1 MKKFFKYSVYSTLL
15 ILALAFT
22 SCQEEFE
29 PLPGPDEQETIMANS
44 STAKL
49 IENAASRDGSFDNI
63 VDGASCIDIRFPY
76 SVRVNGVDLTIESE
90 EGLQLIED
98 IFDEIEDDEDLL
110 EIIFP
115 VTVTL
120 ADYAELTINSL
131 DELRELAEECKE
143 GGEDDDIE
151 CIDFKYPITL
161 YTFDVNEVETGNVVV
176 ESDEDLRKF
185 FAGLDEDDLISIE
198 FPVTLV
204 NYDGTEIVVDSNA
217 ELANAIELAKE
228 TCDEDDDNDYND
240 DDFEDGRLD
249 FCLTACPWVV
259 KEVERDAVN
268 LTDQYFEYLMNF
280 KEDGSVTVK
289 DREGNI
295 IMGEWSTRHTDMGTK
310 LLLAFDVLVDFNLE
324 WTVYEVGPHT
334 IKLFSEEG
342 NRIIMKQICVDDE
355 AGPETLREILR
366 ECSWI
371 IKKVYNQGEE
381 IERLI
386 GYEFNFMAEGVVT
399 LSNGDIVYDGT
410 WEVAV
415 NDEGRLVLAITIGE
429 EPGVSFEWPLRELKN
444 ERLKFEVEEIGYELV
459 LQRVCDEQDGD
470 VLEIRNILY
479 GGLWEVALFEQG
491 DMNITQN
498 FSGYTFFFEPE
509 HMVGATLGE
518 TGPTQLGLFRV
529 IRNDEGKLMVYL
541 NFGDGEPLGHLTDD
555 WEFVSITEN
564 RLELKSVREDNA
576 TGEAYIETL
585 VFEKQ

>member
-90 EGLQLIED
+90 EGLQLIEN

-280 KEDGSVTVK
+280 KEDGTVTVK

-529 IRNDEGKLMVYL
+529 IRNDEGKLKVYL